1 MPPVPPKVRLHS
13 LFFWEG
19 VRGVLRGERGNT
31 FCVPAVL
38 SCGSSICTCEAFWT
52 DISWCRHLAAFSA
65 ITHTTKARVRKQADA
80 QSVRSAQRSCSDCGW
95 LCFHCCLLCLDS
107 CLRAFNRFYLFQS
120 IPDRVGTSERK
131 VCEAVLTRT
140 ALENMSP
147 RLPKRLPKPKIT
159 QNNSISHSWLKP
171 YIIIYYHSTD
181 CNWVILIDAEL
192 DYICSFKAW
201 VTGSNPV

>member
-1 MPPVPPKVRLHS
+1 MPPVPPKLGLHS

-38 SCGSSICTCEAFWT
+38 SCGTSVTPCEAFWS
-52 DISWCRHLAAFSA
+52 DIPWWRHLVASFA
-65 ITHTTKARVRKQADA
+65 ITHTTKAYLRKQAGA
-80 QSVRSAQRSCSDCGW
+80 QSGRSAQRSCSDCDW
-95 LCFHCCLLCLDS
+95 LCLHYCLLCLDS
-107 CLRAFNRFYLFQS
+107 YLRTFKCFHLLQL

-140 ALENMSP
+140 ALENIPP

-171 YIIIYYHSTD
+171 HIIIYYHSTD